1 MKDDIPL
8 GQRFFISF
16 LACIFAIWIGT
27 GQAKAPDNFKAEV
40 LAVNGGVLMAAIPPH
55 FNAQIAILAGFE
67 PKKVSEVVARVS
79 AYNNLPEQTDDTPN
93 IMANGNMVYEGAVA
107 NNCLL
112 FGTAVEI
119 NGKVYSV
126 EDRMNKRYGCEYFDI
141 FTFSYDEAVKFGRQ
155 KLSIKIY
162 EI

>member
-1 MKDDIPL
+1 M
-8 GQRFFISF
+8 
-16 LACIFAIWIGT
+16 FAIYTQT
-27 GQAKAPDNFKAEV
+27 GVAQAPPDIQTEEIILSGASLV
-40 LAVNGGVLMAAIPPH
+40 AISPPH

-67 PKKVSEVVARVS
+67 PKKVYEIVARVS
-79 AYNNLPEQTDDTPN
+79 AYNNLPEQTDDTPD

-107 NNCLL
+107 NNCLP

-126 EDRMNKRYGCEYFDI
+126 EDRMNARYGCEYFDI
-141 FTFSYDEAVKFGRQ
+141 FTFSYKEAVKFGSQ
-155 KLSIKIY
+155 KLPVRIY